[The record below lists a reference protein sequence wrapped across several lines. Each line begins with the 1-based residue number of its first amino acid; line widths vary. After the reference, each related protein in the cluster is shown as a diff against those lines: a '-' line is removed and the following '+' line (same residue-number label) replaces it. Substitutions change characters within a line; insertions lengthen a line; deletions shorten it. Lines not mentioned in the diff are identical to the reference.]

1 MTMWHPL
8 NLFPGL
14 TRAVGAAALLG
25 VILSTT
31 PMQTR
36 AQDASTTLA
45 DAATS
50 AATAAQPSREYLL
63 KTAFVFNFAR
73 YTTWPP
79 PSPDGPFNICI
90 LGEDDFGTAAQYLH
104 GQHLQA
110 RNIDVRFHGVDDD
123 LAGCQLVY
131 VTQPLAGQ
139 LDSLLPRLH
148 AERMLTVS
156 DIPGFAARGG
166 ILGLKIV
173 DNRIRFEANP
183 LAAKRAGLR
192 LSAQLLRLAD
202 VIAEHMPK
210 GSPG

>member
-1 MTMWHPL
+1 M
-8 NLFPGL
+8 
-14 TRAVGAAALLG
+14 RAVGAAALLLLVG
-25 VILSTT
+25 TSPLPVA
-31 PMQTR
+31 
-36 AQDASTTLA
+36 AQDAPATLA
-45 DAATS
+45 DAGTT

-79 PSPDGPFNICI
+79 PSPDGPFNFCI
-90 LGEDDFGTAAQYLH
+90 LGEDDFGTAARYLD
-104 GQHLQA
+104 GQHLRE
-110 RNIDVRFHGVDDD
+110 RNIDVRFHRVGDD

-148 AERMLTVS
+148 AERILTVS
-156 DIPGFAARGG
+156 DIPDFAARGG

-192 LSAQLLRLAD
+192 LSAQLLKLAD
-202 VIAEHMPK
+202 VIAEHVPR
-210 GSPG
+210 GSSG